1 MATLSLSAGA
11 VNSEIT
17 PSNTAVLEHIAD
29 LMKSQGLDP
38 AGFTTQ
44 QQADWLI
51 QWVRAEIVSRVNS
64 YRMREAAKTA
74 LHTPANLDNE

>member
-11 VNSEIT
+11 VNSAIT
-17 PSNTAVLEHIAD
+17 PSNAAVLEHIQD

-38 AGFTTQ
+38 TGFDSQ

-51 QWVRAEIVSRVNS
+51 QWIRAEIVSRVNS
-64 YRMREAAKTA
+64 YRMREAAQA
-74 LHTPANLDNE
+74 AVHTPANLDNE